1 MTFYTIEYLS
11 QRHSWME
18 TATTIVI
25 SILVAI
31 FAIFAVLY
39 FKNNLKSKYRDL
51 SVMMLLLVA
60 FVVGLQ
66 YQDMNQIKSQS
77 AQKEQVVRL
86 LKHVAHAK
94 DVKYSQ
100 VSINSVNL
108 NNNLIM
114 KVDNVFYRVNLSAD
128 QSNYTLEKT
137 NLLDE
142 NTVVEVK

>member
-25 SILVAI
+25 ALLVAI

-60 FVVGLQ
+60 FVVGIQ

-94 DVKYSQ
+94 DVKYNR
-100 VSINSVNL
+100 VSINSD
-108 NNNLIM
+108 LIV

>member
-25 SILVAI
+25 ALLVAI

-60 FVVGLQ
+60 FVVGIQ

-86 LKHVAHAK
+86 LKSVAHAK
-94 DVKYSQ
+94 DVKYNR
-100 VSINSVNL
+100 VSINRVNL
-108 NNNLIM
+108 NSNLIV

>member
-25 SILVAI
+25 ALLVAI

-60 FVVGLQ
+60 FVVGIQ

-77 AQKEQVVRL
+77 AQKE
-86 LKHVAHAK
+86 
-94 DVKYSQ
+94 
-100 VSINSVNL
+100 
-108 NNNLIM
+108 
-114 KVDNVFYRVNLSAD
+114 
-128 QSNYTLEKT
+128 
-137 NLLDE
+137 
-142 NTVVEVK
+142 

>member
-25 SILVAI
+25 ALLVAI

-60 FVVGLQ
+60 FVVGIQ

-86 LKHVAHAK
+86 LKSVAHAK
-94 DVKYSQ
+94 DVKYNR

-108 NNNLIM
+108 NSNLIV